1 MAMMIKVHAGDW
13 GKMYAGI
20 GPGWTGRDRI
30 ILSKGLFQ
38 ENDTYFL
45 DTDIA
50 SVEVATE
57 KKVKRLA
64 GTAGWG
70 LAGGA
75 LLGPVGLLAGLL
87 LGGKKTEVT
96 FVCVFN
102 DGRKILATTD
112 QKTFKKFQLAV
123 LKNEVNDERG
133 EDDQAKG
140 DTVELIAKL
149 GELHD
154 SGVLTAEEFETK
166 KAKLLE
172 EL

>member
-1 MAMMIKVHAGDW
+1 MGMIKVHAGDW
-13 GKMYAGI
+13 GKRYAAFV
-20 GPGWTGRDRI
+20 PGWTGRYRI
-30 ILSKGLFQ
+30 ILANGLFQ
-38 ENDTYFL
+38 EDDTYFL

-64 GTAGWG
+64 SAAGWG

-75 LLGPVGLLAGLL
+75 LLGPVGLLAGLF

-102 DGRKILATTD
+102 DGRKILATTN
-112 QKTFKKFQLAV
+112 QKTFRIIQMAV
-123 LKNEVNDERG
+123 LKNEINDK
-133 EDDQAKG
+133 DDQAKG
-140 DTVELIAKL
+140 NNVELIAKL

-154 SGVLTAEEFETK
+154 SGVLTTEEFENK
-166 KAKLLE
+166 KAKLLD